1 MGSCNS
7 FKMYVNKENLNGV
20 DTIVNDKLEIS
31 PTLMCKPM
39 L

>member
-7 FKMYVNKENLNGV
+7 LKVYVNNENLNRV
-20 DTIVNDKLEIS
+20 DTIVNDQLEIN